1 MIENSLIVAD
11 AYIREHAQSIRAD
24 TDAMA
29 IDVARAK
36 PMFDQDR
43 ERFRQF
49 FTAQASLR
57 DLPTAMMSWPAEAL
71 SGASVS
77 WVTPVAWLVVT
88 GGLAALA
95 VRRMGRME
103 L

>member
-1 MIENSLIVAD
+1 
-11 AYIREHAQSIRAD
+11 
-24 TDAMA
+24 
-29 IDVARAK
+29 
-36 PMFDQDR
+36 
-43 ERFRQF
+43 
-49 FTAQASLR
+49 
-57 DLPTAMMSWPAEAL
+57 MMSWPAEAL
-71 SGASVS
+71 SGANVS